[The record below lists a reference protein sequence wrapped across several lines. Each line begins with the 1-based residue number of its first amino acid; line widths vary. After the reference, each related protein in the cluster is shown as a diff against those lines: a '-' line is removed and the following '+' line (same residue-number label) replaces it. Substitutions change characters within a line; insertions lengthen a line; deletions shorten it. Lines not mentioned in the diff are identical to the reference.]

1 MRINSMSDQKPATET
16 APEAPAKK
24 RAPRR
29 IIQTPPERGSI
40 PRSVI
45 RAAIRKVRLAR
56 TPEQQRKI
64 DYAFDPEHWDD

>member
-1 MRINSMSDQKPATET
+1 MSDQKPETET

-24 RAPRR
+24 RAPKR
-29 IIQTPPERGSI
+29 IIQTPPERGSVSPERI
-40 PRSVI
+40 EAAIMKVI
-45 RAAIRKVRLAR
+45 RAR